1 MQHSAQ
7 KRGQGR
13 LPDAAAQE
21 SRGVADAEQRDQ
33 QVRSEGTAI
42 VGPAVGELALRQCPA
57 PFVRVQLR
65 GVGGEPLEVQAG
77 ELGAQGA
84 DEGTLVDL
92 AAVPQHDDGA
102 PEMAQELPEKA
113 AHLRRME
120 VLVVE
125 LEVEAEALA
134 PRADRQAGDDRDAV
148 VALPVA
154 EQGSLA
160 GGGPGPAHA
169 GDEQEPGLVYED
181 EVGAQPRGVFFT
193 RGHSARFH
201 RAMAASSRSRARRS
215 GFCGVQPRAWRSRPT
230 WSGWYWMP
238 KWRSITSA
246 TRAVVHRSV
255 RYPWASD
262 PRRSRRTRCC
272 RWCLVSFGGR
282 PGETPTRKP
291 RSPRRRTAS
300 RQRITELAAQCSHR
314 ATAWSEWPSCT
325 SVKATRRRA
334 SSTAADPRGRMVA
347 ALLVGQRGQPLLLHY
362 LCRSQ

>member
-42 VGPAVGELALRQCPA
+42 VGPAVGELALRQCPD

-84 DEGTLVDL
+84 DEGALVDL
-92 AAVPQHDDGA
+92 AAVPQHDDVA
-102 PEMAQELPEKA
+102 PEVAQELPEKA
-113 AHLRRME
+113 TDLSRMD

-125 LEVEAEALA
+125 LEVEAEALP
-134 PRADRQAGDDRDAV
+134 PRADRQARDDRDAV

-154 EQGSLA
+154 QEWGPA
-160 GGGPGPAHA
+160 DRGPGPAHA

-181 EVGAQPRGVFFT
+181 EVGAQPRGVFFP
-193 RGHSARFH
+193 RGHSSRFH
-201 RAMAASSRSRARRS
+201 RAMAVSSRWRARRS
-215 GFCGVQPRAWRSRPT
+215 GFCGVQPRAWRRRPT
-230 WSGWYWMP
+230 WSGGYRTP
-238 KWRSITSA
+238 KCRSITSA

-262 PRRSRRTRCC
+262 PLRSSRPRCC
-272 RWCLVSFGGR
+272 RWDLVSFGGR
-282 PGETPTRKP
+282 PGEAPTRKA

-300 RQRITELAAQCSHR
+300 RQRITELAAQRSHR
-314 ATAWSEWPSCT
+314 ATAWSEWPSFT
-325 SVKATRRRA
+325 SVRATRRRA
-334 SSTAADPRGRMVA
+334 SSTAADPRGRMMA
-347 ALLVGQRGQPLLLHY
+347 ALLLEQ
-362 LCRSQ
+362 